1 MMTDVVW
8 IKTFPDA
15 EAARTARERLSARG
29 VESVVAEHP
38 GYSLPALVPAIPGF
52 RVGVHADD
60 VKAALA
66 VLWDPIPSPKPS

>member
-15 EAARTARERLSARG
+15 AAAGAARERLAARG
-29 VESVVAEHP
+29 VESVVDEHP
-38 GYSLPALVPAIPGF
+38 GYSLPALVPPVPGF

-66 VLWDPIPSPKPS
+66 VLWDPIPSPRTS

>member
-1 MMTDVVW
+1 MTDVVW

-15 EAARTARERLSARG
+15 ETARGARERLAARG
-29 VESVVAEHP
+29 VECVVAEHT
-38 GYSLPALVPAIPGF
+38 GYSLPALVPPVPGY

-66 VLWDPIPSPKPS
+66 VLWDQGAEAT

>member
-15 EAARTARERLSARG
+15 GTAGAARERLAARG
-29 VESVVAEHP
+29 VESVVAD
-38 GYSLPALVPAIPGF
+38 PGF

-66 VLWDPIPSPKPS
+66 VLWDPIPSPKRT